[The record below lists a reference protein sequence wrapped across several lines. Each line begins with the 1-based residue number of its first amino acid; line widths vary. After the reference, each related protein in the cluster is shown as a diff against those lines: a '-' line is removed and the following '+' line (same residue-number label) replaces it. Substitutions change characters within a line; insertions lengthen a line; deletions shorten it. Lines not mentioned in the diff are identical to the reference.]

1 MSETQAHL
9 KVAHGAMSQG
19 RHQRGGGGGEVR
31 LLYGRT
37 RFVPE
42 RRDRGRGEPGPAAV
56 HRSFTRPRGSGARRL
71 RDAPPQNM
79 ALGIQTTLS

>member
-1 MSETQAHL
+1 MSETQARL
-9 KVAHGAMSQG
+9 KVAHGATSQG
-19 RHQRGGGGGEVR
+19 RHQGGGVR

-42 RRDRGRGEPGPAAV
+42 RRDRGRGKPGPAAV

>member
-1 MSETQAHL
+1 MSKTQARL
-9 KVAHGAMSQG
+9 KVAHGATSQG
-19 RHQRGGGGGEVR
+19 RHQREGGWKVR

-42 RRDRGRGEPGPAAV
+42 RRDCGRGEPGPAAV

-71 RDAPPQNM
+71 RDALPQNM
-79 ALGIQTTLS
+79 ALGIQTTPS

>member
-1 MSETQAHL
+1 MSETQACL
-9 KVAHGAMSQG
+9 KVAHGATSQG
-19 RHQRGGGGGEVR
+19 RHQRGGEVR

-79 ALGIQTTLS
+79 ALGIQTTPS

>member
-1 MSETQAHL
+1 MSKTQARL
-9 KVAHGAMSQG
+9 KVAHGATSQG
-19 RHQRGGGGGEVR
+19 RHQRGGGGVR

-71 RDAPPQNM
+71 RDALPQNM
-79 ALGIQTTLS
+79 ALGIQTTPS